1 MSRDNVLT
9 QDDGSEVFR
18 FSLRRLA
25 LIVTLIIVAIGF
37 AAIVVRA
44 GVEQARLSRLRS
56 RLPHSFSLLA
66 YGLQVR
72 GGVHEFSK
80 YSERKEWPPKCPT
93 DGEGQPTNSWRLHV
107 ADVMLLTDAG
117 VSPWGE
123 PSEPWDSPAN
133 RLASRTHGPVFC
145 AIPPYEFTTVFGVTG
160 PYTAFDETFVTK
172 YADLPPDIIVAM
184 EVADSKTHWMQPGD
198 YDVSELLAKSGE
210 LGAAVKSHLPDR
222 VHVVFADGEVW
233 ALSSNLPMKTL
244 HSFLTIEGATAAS
257 RESELEPYR
266 IPIELD

>member
-1 MSRDNVLT
+1 MM
-9 QDDGSEVFR
+9 
-18 FSLRRLA
+18 
-25 LIVTLIIVAIGF
+25 
-37 AAIVVRA
+37 
-44 GVEQARLSRLRS
+44 LS
-56 RLPHSFSLLA
+56 
-66 YGLQVR
+66 
-72 GGVHEFSK
+72 
-80 YSERKEWPPKCPT
+80 
-93 DGEGQPTNSWRLHV
+93 
-107 ADVMLLTDAG
+107 DAHQ
-117 VSPWGE
+117 SPWE
-123 PSEPWDSPAN
+123 SPTEPWNSPAN
-133 RLASRTHGPVFC
+133 KLASDTHGPVFC
-145 AIPPYEFTTVFGVTG
+145 ASPPYECTTVFGITG
-160 PYTAFDETFVTK
+160 PHTAFDETFVTN